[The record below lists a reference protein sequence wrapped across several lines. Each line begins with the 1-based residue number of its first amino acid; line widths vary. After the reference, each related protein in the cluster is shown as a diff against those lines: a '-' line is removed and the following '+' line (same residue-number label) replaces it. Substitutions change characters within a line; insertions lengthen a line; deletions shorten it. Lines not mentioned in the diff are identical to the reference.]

1 MGPTMQAPVVAGRR
15 LGFRPSREKSVDEVQ
30 DQSFRGTS
38 FAASRSLP
46 ASASVMGSL
55 GTALDQGRL
64 GTCAENAAFK
74 AIWLDHVQQ
83 YMSQGSMTLQEA
95 QRRAR
100 LGSRLF
106 GYYFARA
113 YESATDA
120 DVGTMPRDL
129 FRSLNKFGFT
139 YEDGKLE
146 DGAWPY
152 SDSIGPS
159 SDFGSVSGPPFTLQP
174 SREAIER
181 AFDQKSPFAYHRIDS
196 TGAQRVADCKKALAS
211 GKAICIGSNVSY
223 AMTSL
228 AFDPTVPMDPPVGKP
243 IAGGHMWLL
252 GGYNGDDFES
262 LNSWGEDD
270 HARFMISAD
279 YLTWRSTSDL
289 WIVSHAPRFD

>member
-1 MGPTMQAPVVAGRR
+1 MGTTMQAPVVAGRR

-30 DQSFRGTS
+30 DQSFRATS
-38 FAASRSLP
+38 FASTRSLP
-46 ASASVMGSL
+46 SSASVMSSL

-83 YMSQGSMTLQEA
+83 YVASGMALLDA
-95 QRRAR
+95 QKRAR

-113 YESATDA
+113 YDAVTDVDA
-120 DVGTMPRDL
+120 GTTPRNL

-139 YEDGKLE
+139 FEDGKLE

-152 SDSIGPS
+152 SDSLGPS
-159 SDFGSVSGPPFTLQP
+159 SAFGSVSGPPFTLQP
-174 SREAIER
+174 SREAIEL
-181 AFDQKSPFAYHRIDS
+181 AFDQKSPLAYHRIDS
-196 TGAQRVADCKKALAS
+196 QGAQRVDDCKKAIAS

-252 GGYNGDDFES
+252 GAYKGDDFES

-270 HARFMISAD
+270 HTRFMISAD
-279 YLTWRSTSDL
+279 YVTWRSTSDL